1 MSDKKD
7 TNSWVHDSDFGMGGI
22 DKFNSETGKSEII
35 RQPETDRPFTIEDY
49 NKALADAQKKQED
62 IMSEETQQVK
72 RADLINAQNKASEEQ
87 QTDTGEELPKNP
99 GGIEI
104 ALAGFSKNEI
114 EVVLTDGVLEIKS
127 VNAIT
132 DKDPNDGLVHKGI
145 AKRAFTR
152 KFTLADDIEVKDA
165 KLENGLL
172 VIDLEQIVPEHKK
185 PKTIKVK

>member
-1 MSDKKD
+1 MNQFTPFSVGFDRVFD
-7 TNSWVHDSDFGMGGI
+7 RLYDNVCNSGTTY
-22 DKFNSETGKSEII
+22 ETGGFPPYNI
-35 RQPETDRPFTIEDY
+35 RKTDDFKHVIE
-49 NKALADAQKKQED
+49 
-62 IMSEETQQVK
+62 V
-72 RADLINAQNKASEEQ
+72 
-87 QTDTGEELPKNP
+87 
-99 GGIEI
+99 
-104 ALAGFSKNEI
+104 ALAGFSKAEI

-127 VNAIT
+127 KDAIT
-132 DKDPNDGLVHKGI
+132 TDKPKDDIVHKGI

>member
-1 MSDKKD
+1 MVKLTHFDV
-7 TNSWVHDSDFGMGGI
+7 NQFA
-22 DKFNSETGKSEII
+22 
-35 RQPETDRPFTIEDY
+35 PFTVGFDRVFDRLVDY
-49 NKALADAQKKQED
+49 G
-62 IMSEETQQVK
+62 T
-72 RADLINAQNKASEEQ
+72 
-87 QTDTGEELPKNP
+87 TYDTGGFPPYNIRKTDDFKHV
-99 GGIEI
+99 IEI
-104 ALAGFSKNEI
+104 ALAGFSKDEI

-127 VNAIT
+127 SDLPT
-132 DKDPNDGLVHKGI
+132 TEKPKDDMIHKGI

>member
-1 MSDKKD
+1 MVKLTHFDINQITPFSIG
-7 TNSWVHDSDFGMGGI
+7 F
-22 DKFNSETGKSEII
+22 
-35 RQPETDRPFTIEDY
+35 DRVFDRLVDY
-49 NKALADAQKKQED
+49 G
-62 IMSEETQQVK
+62 T
-72 RADLINAQNKASEEQ
+72 
-87 QTDTGEELPKNP
+87 TYDTGGFPPYNIRKTDDFKHV
-99 GGIEI
+99 IEI
-104 ALAGFSKNEI
+104 ALAGFSKDEI

-127 VNAIT
+127 SELPTT
-132 DKDPNDGLVHKGI
+132 DKPKDDMIHKGI

>member
-1 MSDKKD
+1 MVKLTHFDV
-7 TNSWVHDSDFGMGGI
+7 NQFA
-22 DKFNSETGKSEII
+22 
-35 RQPETDRPFTIEDY
+35 PFTVGFDRVFDRLVDY
-49 NKALADAQKKQED
+49 G
-62 IMSEETQQVK
+62 T
-72 RADLINAQNKASEEQ
+72 
-87 QTDTGEELPKNP
+87 TYDTGGFPPYNIRKTDDFKHV
-99 GGIEI
+99 IEI
-104 ALAGFSKNEI
+104 ALAGFSKDEI

-127 VNAIT
+127 SELPTT
-132 DKDPNDGLVHKGI
+132 DKPKDDMIHKGI